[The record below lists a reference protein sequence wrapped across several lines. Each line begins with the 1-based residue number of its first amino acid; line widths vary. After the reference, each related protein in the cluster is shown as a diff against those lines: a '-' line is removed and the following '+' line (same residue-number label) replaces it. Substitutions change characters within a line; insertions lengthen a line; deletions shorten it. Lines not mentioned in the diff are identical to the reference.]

1 MPKVSVIAS
10 VYNGEKSM
18 RDAIESILNQT
29 FNDFEFIIVDDCSDD
44 STPDILN
51 DYLRRNS
58 RIRII
63 KNEKNIGLT
72 KSLNKAINEAKGE
85 YIARMDCDDVAL
97 SDRLEKQ
104 VDYMEKNPDTVL
116 LGTAYYEIDKDGK
129 ELAQNQYPSMDHDL
143 RKILIRFNPFCH
155 ASVIIRQPALLKAG
169 LYDENI
175 SRTQD
180 YDLWFRLANVGK
192 IANLPEYLM
201 KRRYDDNNISIAL
214 EDEQLKWAI
223 SIRKN
228 AIKKGYYSPL
238 NYIYLIRPFIALM
251 TPFFLRKIIRKYILN
266 NKMYG

>member
-1 MPKVSVIAS
+1 MSKVSIIMS
-10 VYNGEKSM
+10 VYNGEQFLAE
-18 RDAIESILNQT
+18 AIESISNQS
-29 FNDFEFIIVDDCSDD
+29 FKDFEFIIVDDCSTD
-44 STPDILN
+44 STSKILDN
-51 DYLRRNS
+51 YIKKDP

-63 KNEKNIGLT
+63 KNNQNIGLT
-72 KSLNKAINEAKGE
+72 VSLNKALKEAAGE

-97 SDRLEKQ
+97 ADRLEKQ
-104 VDYMEKNPDTVL
+104 IEFMEKNPDTVL

-129 ELAQNQYPSMDHDL
+129 ELAQNQYPSTDHDL
-143 RKILIRFNPFCH
+143 RTILIRFNPFCH

-201 KRRYDDNNISIAL
+201 KRRYNDNNISIAL

-223 SIRKN
+223 SIRKK

-238 NYIYLIRPFIALM
+238 NYLYLIRPLIALM
-251 TPFFLRKIIRKYILN
+251 TPFSLRKIIRKYVLN